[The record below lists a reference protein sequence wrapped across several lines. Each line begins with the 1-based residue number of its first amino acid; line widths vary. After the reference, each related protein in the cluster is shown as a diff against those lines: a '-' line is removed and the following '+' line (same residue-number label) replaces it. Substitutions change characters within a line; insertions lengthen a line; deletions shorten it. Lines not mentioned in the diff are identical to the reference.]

1 MADLF
6 LKQAKQY
13 SEGRPSYPHELFDF
27 IASTTHTHDLAW
39 DVGTGNG
46 QAAASLA
53 GIFKNVIATD
63 TSLKQ
68 LEFAPKLP
76 NVRYQCTPPVMS
88 MAELE
93 RDIAAE
99 ASVDLVTIAQ
109 ALHWFDLPTFYQQL
123 KWVLKVPN
131 GVIAAWCYTV
141 PEVNDNFDSVFLKFY
156 KIDSKPYWDP
166 ARKLVD
172 DKYKSIDFP
181 FEPVDG
187 FDHTGPFEFKSER
200 LMSLEEF
207 FTYIRSWS
215 AYQTAREKGVEL
227 LRDDVK
233 EELKRAWTEDGIDH
247 KVVKFPVHLRAG
259 KVGNLAKTVGQN

>member
-13 SEGRPSYPHELFDF
+13 SEGRPSYPRELFDF

-93 RDIAAE
+93 HDIAAQ

-109 ALHWFDLPTFYQQL
+109 AVHYFDLPNFYRQVKWIL
-123 KWVLKVPN
+123 KSPN
-131 GVIAAWCYTV
+131 GVIAAWCYTS

-156 KIDSKPYWDP
+156 NIDAGPYWHP

-172 DKYKSIDFP
+172 DKYKGINFP

-187 FDHTGPFEFKSER
+187 FDHTGPFEFKLER

-207 FTYIRSWS
+207 FTYLRSWS
-215 AYQTAREKGVEL
+215 AYQTAREKGIEL
-227 LRDDVK
+227 LRDDVR
-233 EELKRAWTEDGIDH
+233 EEFKRAWTEDGIDH
-247 KVVKFPVHLRAG
+247 KVVKFPVHLRVG
-259 KVGNLAKTVGQN
+259 KVGNLAKTV